1 LAVQHIR
8 SLDGLRAIAILLVM
22 GVHFRMLLP
31 FGWIGVQLFFVLS
44 GFLITRLLAE
54 AKPKSEL
61 AGYLGTF
68 YMRRAL
74 RIFPLYFGFLLLVEL
89 CADVAGFPGSWPQV
103 RPWMLSYT
111 LNFGII
117 LDRVDLNPVYAHFWS
132 LAVEEQFYLV
142 WPFVI
147 WLASPR
153 ALRFL
158 IAGVLVAG
166 PAIRALVAAGGLS
179 PDNVYLFTGSHVDA
193 FAAGAAVATFDLS
206 RIKHAGRLLR
216 VSALIAVALGLLSSA
231 SHLPGAL
238 HTLGYPYGLPE
249 HHEYVWGYSVLN
261 LVGALAVLSCVRGEL
276 RWLEQRWLMRTGQI
290 SYGLYVL
297 HRPFLTALEKGEA
310 RLARFISIGPV
321 RGAVLFVVYVVGSM
335 ALAQLSFSLFESK
348 FLALKSRFPGAQ
360 AAPTADN
367 A

>member
-1 LAVQHIR
+1 VQHIR

-22 GVHFRMLLP
+22 AVHFRALLP
-31 FGWIGVQLFFVLS
+31 FGWVGVQLFFVLS
-44 GFLITRLLAE
+44 GFLITRLLAD

-61 AGYLGTF
+61 SGFLGTF

-74 RIFPLYFGFLLLVEL
+74 RIFPLYFGFLLLLEL
-89 CADVAGFPGSWPQV
+89 SSDVAGFPGSWPQV
-103 RPWMLSYT
+103 RPWAVSYT
-111 LNFGII
+111 LNFGLI
-117 LDRVDLNPVYAHFWS
+117 LGRVELNPVYAHFWS

-153 ALRFL
+153 TLRFL

-166 PAIRALVAAGGLS
+166 PLIRALVAAGGLS
-179 PDNVYLFTGSHVDA
+179 PENVYLFTGSHVDA

-206 RIKHAGRLLR
+206 RIHHAGRLLR
-216 VSALIAVALGLLSSA
+216 VCLLIAVGLGLLNSLA
-231 SHLPGAL
+231 QLPGAL
-238 HTLGYPYGLPE
+238 DALGYPYALPA
-249 HHEYVWGYSVLN
+249 HHAYVWGYSVLN

-297 HRPFLTALEKGEA
+297 HRPLLTALEKSEA
-310 RLARFISIGPV
+310 RLARFIAIGPL
-321 RGAVLFVVYVVGSM
+321 RGTVLFVTYMAGSM
-335 ALAQLSFSLFESK
+335 ALAQLSHSLFESR

-360 AAPTADN
+360 AAAAGADN